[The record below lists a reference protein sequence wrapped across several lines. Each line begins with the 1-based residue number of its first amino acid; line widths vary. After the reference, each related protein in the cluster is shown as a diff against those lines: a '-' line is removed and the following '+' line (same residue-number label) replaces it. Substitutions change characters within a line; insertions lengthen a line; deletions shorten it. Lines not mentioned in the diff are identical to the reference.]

1 MGFLTGIQAYGKAFG
16 LLFSRRFW
24 WFLLFPVVTLMLLFV
39 GGNLLVSYAGEG
51 LYGLIEDWVRG
62 LVDGISWLAWVG
74 DATNIFIRIVLK
86 VVYFFLFIAF
96 GGYIVL
102 IIMSPVYSWLSER
115 TEAYLTGREY
125 PFSWRELVRE
135 IVRGILIA
143 LRNMFVQLLLSVFFF
158 FFSFV
163 PVVGVVSPFAI
174 FFISAYFYGFSFV
187 DYTIERKKFNVRDSV
202 RYVNR
207 NIGMVTGVG
216 LVFALSLMMPWVSMA
231 VCSFVSILSVMAGT
245 VAVNQLERGG
255 QTIENR

>member
-158 FFSFV
+158 FFLLC
-163 PVVGVVSPFAI
+163 
-174 FFISAYFYGFSFV
+174 
-187 DYTIERKKFNVRDSV
+187 R
-202 RYVNR
+202 
-207 NIGMVTGVG
+207 
-216 LVFALSLMMPWVSMA
+216 
-231 VCSFVSILSVMAGT
+231 LSVWFRPLPSFSYRLIFTAF
-245 VAVNQLERGG
+245 LLW
-255 QTIENR
+255 TIP